1 MKAKITVKNHLE
13 LKRIFKA
20 NDMAYFLF
28 YFEQVLRRV
37 VKDSPESNVE
47 VTRIQDEFYSLLADN
62 KINIEDLNN

>member
-37 VKDSPESNVE
+37 VKDSPETNEE

>member
-13 LKRIFKA
+13 LKRILKA

-28 YFEQVLRRV
+28 YFEQVLRRI
-37 VKDSPESNVE
+37 VKDSPETNEE
-47 VTRIQDEFYSLLADN
+47 VTLIQDEFYSLLADH

>member
-20 NDMAYFLF
+20 NDMDYFLF
-28 YFEQVLRRV
+28 NFEQVLRRV
-37 VKDSPESNVE
+37 VKDYHESNKE
-47 VTRIQDEFYSLLADN
+47 LTRIQDEFYSLLADN

>member
-28 YFEQVLRRV
+28 YFEQVLRRI
-37 VKDSPESNVE
+37 VKDSPETNEE

-62 KINIEDLNN
+62 KINIEDLNT

>member
-1 MKAKITVKNHLE
+1 VKAKIIIKDHLE
-13 LKRIFKA
+13 LKRILKA

-28 YFEQVLRRV
+28 YFEQVLRRI
-37 VKDSPESNVE
+37 VKDSPETNVE

>member
-1 MKAKITVKNHLE
+1 VKAKITVKNHLE

-37 VKDSPESNVE
+37 VKDSPETNVE
-47 VTRIQDEFYSLLADN
+47 VTRIQDEFYSLLADH
-62 KINIEDLNN
+62 KINIEDLNT

>member
-1 MKAKITVKNHLE
+1 VKAKITVKNHLE

-28 YFEQVLRRV
+28 YFEQVLRRI
-37 VKDSPESNVE
+37 VKDSPETNEE

-62 KINIEDLNN
+62 KINIEDLNT

>member
-37 VKDSPESNVE
+37 VKDSPETNVE

>member
-13 LKRIFKA
+13 LKRILKA

-37 VKDSPESNVE
+37 VKDSPETNVE
-47 VTRIQDEFYSLLADN
+47 VTRIQDEFYSLLADH
-62 KINIEDLNN
+62 KINIEDLNT